1 MNYIYRW
8 GTLLFAVL
16 TLVSVATASHR
27 VIHLRQLGLYPGEG
41 SSSADWARVLD
52 ELRADTSD
60 SLTLVLEPGVYSF
73 ARGGAVKKQV
83 YISNHDQLSEP
94 RAFALLFEG
103 RKHLVI
109 DGMGARLLMRDNIL
123 PIGIIGCEQVE
134 LRNLTIDFISPT
146 IVQSSIVSNHGA
158 KGVTIRPIEGTR
170 GRINPQGRWEAFGN
184 DWVSTLG
191 TGIAFDATTRHTL
204 YRVSDLDYS
213 TEGAELRANGDI
225 YLPRWVDERLPQGT
239 VVAMR
244 SYARPNP
251 AIFVDD
257 SRDVTLRHI
266 TIHYADGMG
275 VLAQNSHNL
284 TLMRVDVRPAP
295 GRYFSTQADATHF
308 SGCSGHIEVTDGH
321 FEAMMDDAINVHG
334 VYLRLSKRLDDYTLI
349 GRYMHEQAW
358 GFEWGRVGDM
368 VRFVASRT
376 FDIVL
381 GVYTIKSI
389 EPYDNPTT
397 AGAKV
402 FKIRFA
408 ERLPRQV
415 RPELSIG
422 LENMRKIPSVTF
434 AHNRITNNRARGTL
448 FNTSRLVRVEYNHF
462 DNISGSGVLV
472 SSDCNMWFESGQ
484 TNNMIVRGN
493 VFEDLLTSLYQF
505 TEAVISINPVIP
517 ELAKQREPFYGQD
530 GGRIVIEDNLFKTF
544 DTPLLYAQSVQGLV
558 WRRNRVVPTTTHP
571 KYHPN
576 QQPYKLE
583 GCRNIRIEEE

>member
-1 MNYIYRW
+1 MKYIYRC
-8 GTLLFAVL
+8 GTLLLGVL
-16 TLVSVATASHR
+16 TLLSVATASHR
-27 VIHLRQLGLYPGEG
+27 IVYLRQLGLHPREG
-41 SSSADWARVLD
+41 SSSADWHRILE
-52 ELRADTSD
+52 ELRSDDSD
-60 SLTLVLEPGVYSF
+60 SLTLVLEPGEYSF
-73 ARGGAVKKQV
+73 TRDGATKRQV

-94 RAFALLFEG
+94 RAFALLIEG
-103 RKHLVI
+103 RKHLMI
-109 DGMGARLLMRDNIL
+109 EGMGARLVMRDNIL
-123 PIGIIGCEQVE
+123 PIGIIGCTGIE
-134 LRNLTIDFISPT
+134 LRNLTIDFASPT
-146 IVQSSIVSNHGA
+146 IVQASIEANHGA
-158 KGVTIRPIEGTR
+158 NGMTIRPTEGTR
-170 GRINPQGRWEAFGN
+170 GRINSQGRWEAFGS
-184 DWVSTLG
+184 DWISELG
-191 TGIAFDATTRHTL
+191 TGIAFDPATRHTL

-213 TEGAELRANGDI
+213 TEGARLIGDGSL

-239 VVAMR
+239 IVAMR

-257 SRDVTLRHI
+257 SRDIRLHGV

-275 VLAQNSHNL
+275 LLAQNSHNL
-284 TLMRVDVRPAP
+284 TLRGVDVRPAP

-334 VYLRLSKRLDDYTLI
+334 VYLRLSKRLDDYTLV
-349 GRYMHEQAW
+349 GRYMHDQAW
-358 GFEWGRVGDM
+358 GFEWGRVGDT

-376 FDIVL
+376 FDIISGL
-381 GVYTIKSI
+381 YTIASI
-389 EPYDNPTT
+389 DPSDNPQVQ
-397 AGAKV
+397 GARE
-402 FKIRFA
+402 FKIRFN

-415 RPELSIG
+415 HPKESIG
-422 LENMRKIPSVTF
+422 LENMCKIPSVTF

-484 TNNMIVRGN
+484 TNNMIIRGN

-517 ELAKQREPFYGQD
+517 ELSRQKEPFYGQ
-530 GGRIVIEDNLFKTF
+530 GEGQILIEDNIFRTF

-558 WRRNRVVPTTTHP
+558 WRRNIVVPTTTYE

-576 QQPYKLE
+576 QQVYKLD
-583 GCRNIRIEEE
+583 GCRNVSIEE